1 LLGVAGRFEKY
12 DRLWLRYSELH
23 AKISAFDTSFNPNT
37 INGSIWKLDAIF
49 PGKVYKPSK
58 GLFRLVKYKP
68 TETDMPESVVISIAA
83 PKIKEEEYYEPF
95 ADWLTNEIEDVTVAI
110 PLGRSKFKD
119 KWGTPDVV
127 GKRESRRS
135 DIIKGTTEIVSA
147 EIKTDTLQLITA
159 FGQACAYKIFSNKV
173 YLVVPSKS
181 SDEDL
186 DRLDSLC
193 QIFGIGLVTFN
204 ATVPTFPDFRIMV
217 RAARHEPDLFYTNK
231 YMALIEK
238 ELFSYLCLGCLCYS
252 NAFRIQPNLSYGE
265 QRKDACRFAHD
276 VIPNRWLGGFC

>member
-1 LLGVAGRFEKY
+1 MQPDKVTKRIKDKALELLERFPKG
-12 DRLWLRYSELH
+12 LRYSELH
-23 AKISAFDTSFNPNT
+23 SKISEFDASFNSNT
-37 INGSIWKLDAIF
+37 INGSIWQLDAIF
-49 PGKVYKPSK
+49 PDKVYKPSK
-58 GLFRLVKYKP
+58 GLFRLLKYKP
-68 TETDMPESVVISIAA
+68 AEEEAEGPA
-83 PKIKEEEYYEPF
+83 PVPPPVTKIKEEDFYKPF

-110 PLGRSKFKD
+110 PLGRNKFKD

-135 DIIKGTTEIVSA
+135 DIIKGITEIVSA

-181 SDEDL
+181 SEEDL

-193 QIFGIGLVTFN
+193 QIFGIGLVTFD
-204 ATVPTFPDFRIMV
+204 ASTPTFPDFRIMM

-238 ELFSYLCLGCLCYS
+238 ELFS
-252 NAFRIQPNLSYGE
+252 
-265 QRKDACRFAHD
+265 
-276 VIPNRWLGGFC
+276 